1 MGDVIQLQVPQ
12 LTKTNYGNWSIRMKA
27 LLGSQDCWEIV
38 EKGYI
43 EPGDAATEAALSNDA
58 KKALR
63 EARKKDQKALNSIF
77 QGMDES
83 TFEKISDVKNAKN
96 AWEILQK
103 SFQGVEKAK
112 KVRLQSLRAEFE
124 MLKMK
129 SSENIDDYANRVKSV
144 VNEMKRNGET
154 LDEVRVMEMDERN
167 HVAVAEEGNEKVE
180 SSVFLTYGENEDRK
194 RSVWYLDNG
203 ASNHMCGRKE
213 LFTELDETVHGQIT
227 FGDNSHAEIKGK
239 GKVVI
244 TQRNG
249 EKKYIS
255 DVYYVPALKSNL
267 ISLGQL
273 LEKGYE
279 VHMKD
284 RSLAIRNKS
293 GELVVRVDMTRN
305 RLFTLDIES
314 GEKMLGLF
322 SQSKIG
328 SPRKIQGVQSNGGK
342 TEWSTFEDT
351 QIR

>member
-112 KVRLQSLRAEFE
+112 KVCLQSLRAEFE

-144 VNEMKRNGET
+144 V
-154 LDEVRVMEMDERN
+154 MDERN
-167 HVAVAEEGNEKVE
+167 HVAVAAEGNEKVE
-180 SSVFLTYGENEDRK
+180 SNVFLTYGENEDRK

-273 LEKGYE
+273 LEK
-279 VHMKD
+279 
-284 RSLAIRNKS
+284 
-293 GELVVRVDMTRN
+293 
-305 RLFTLDIES
+305 
-314 GEKMLGLF
+314 
-322 SQSKIG
+322 
-328 SPRKIQGVQSNGGK
+328 
-342 TEWSTFEDT
+342 
-351 QIR
+351 